1 MDDQQSGWVVA
12 LKWLGGSGLFA
23 GLWKLFQKARN
34 TNHADRI
41 TRLERIRREDLQV
54 MADVRQQMAEM
65 TSNVD
70 IRLGST
76 ERRVRQLEVNANDL
90 DRMVRD
96 NLQRMIEQIDR
107 RLHNDSLPRWE
118 QPEPPAQR

>member
-1 MDDQQSGWVVA
+1 MADQQAGWTDA
-12 LKWLGGSGLFA
+12 LKWLGGIAA
-23 GLWKLFQKARN
+23 GVGGIRAYFKARN

-41 TRLERIRREDLQV
+41 ARLERIRREDLQV
-54 MADVRQQMAEM
+54 MAEVKERLQDMA
-65 TSNVD
+65 SNVD

-107 RLHNDSLPRWE
+107 RLHNDPLPRWDQE
-118 QPEPPAQR
+118 QPPAQR

>member
-1 MDDQQSGWVVA
+1 MADQQTGWTDA
-12 LKWLGGSGLFA
+12 LKWLGGFA
-23 GLWKLFQKARN
+23 AFLGSFRAYWKARN

-54 MADVRQQMAEM
+54 MSDVRQQMQDMA
-65 TSNVD
+65 SNVD

-76 ERRVRQLEVNANDL
+76 ERRVRQLEVNSNDL

-107 RLHNDSLPRWE
+107 RLHNDPLPRWE
-118 QPEPPAQR
+118 QPEPPTQR

>member
-1 MDDQQSGWVVA
+1 MS
-12 LKWLGGSGLFA
+12 
-23 GLWKLFQKARN
+23 
-34 TNHADRI
+34 
-41 TRLERIRREDLQV
+41 
-54 MADVRQQMAEM
+54 DVRQQMAEM

-107 RLHNDSLPRWE
+107 RLHNDPLPRGE
-118 QPEPPAQR
+118 NLPPVSR

>member
-1 MDDQQSGWVVA
+1 MSDQSNAWDTAAKG
-12 LKWLGGSGLFA
+12 LGGILAFIGSAWAYF
-23 GLWKLFQKARN
+23 KARN
-34 TNHADRI
+34 TNHSDRI

-65 TSNVD
+65 TSSVD

-107 RLHNDSLPRWE
+107 RLHNDPLPRWE